1 MRRWSYFKNF
11 RPRADLRT
19 RCSERRLGAHCVN
32 SIFALRALAAQKLLH
47 LLGFQCRI
55 AAKKP
60 AIHADRSERGI
71 FNSQT
76 ADKTAVQ
83 FRAFADAASSRRCCG
98 NFLAMQRVSPKRPFG
113 SENLVSLVRPSLRD
127 DLSIKLATRLTI
139 KP

>member
-1 MRRWSYFKNF
+1 M
-11 RPRADLRT
+11 
-19 RCSERRLGAHCVN
+19 CV
-32 SIFALRALAAQKLLH
+32 ITQLPHVPLLAATLWQGVPTSLRECVF
-47 LLGFQCRI
+47 GGGEVWQQTF
-55 AAKKP
+55 AALYSKV
-60 AIHADRSERGI
+60 SY
-71 FNSQT
+71 

-83 FRAFADAASSRRCCG
+83 FRAFADAAFPRRCCG